1 MTAGTFTTAD
11 GCALTFDVAGK
22 GRPVLWQHG
31 LGAPLDQPVEVF
43 PDMAGLQR
51 ITLMCR
57 GHGASALGDPARL
70 SIAQFAD
77 DALALLD
84 HLGVE
89 QAAVGGISLGAAIAL
104 RLASLDA
111 ARVAKLM
118 LARPAWVDGPSVA
131 RQHGYHVAAQYLEQ
145 YGADEGAERFLAS
158 PEFLEVL
165 AASPD
170 NAASLIGF
178 FKRSRPGTTIA
189 LLSRIPLDW
198 PGISRAQIATIRQPA
213 LVIGNDQDYVHPLAY
228 ARELAGLIPGARLT
242 EITSKTIDRVAY
254 VAEFRDALAGFLPDS
269 GGDR

>member
-1 MTAGTFTTAD
+1 VTAGSFITVD
-11 GCALTFDVAGK
+11 GCALAFDVEGK
-22 GRPVLWQHG
+22 GQPVLWQHG

-43 PDMAGLQR
+43 PENTGLQR

-57 GHGASALGDPARL
+57 GHGASALGDPSRL

-84 HLGVE
+84 HLGIE
-89 QAAVGGISLGAAIAL
+89 QAAVGGISLGAAISL
-104 RLASLDA
+104 RLASFHA
-111 ARVAKLM
+111 QRVAKLV
-118 LARPAWVDGPSVA
+118 LARPAWVDGPSIE
-131 RQHGYHVAAQYLEQ
+131 RQHGYHVAAQYLEKH
-145 YGADEGAERFLAS
+145 GVDEGAERFRAA
-158 PEFLEVL
+158 PEFLQVM

-178 FKRSRPGTTIA
+178 FRRPRPDTTIA

-198 PGISRAQIATIRQPA
+198 PGVSRARIEAIRQPA

-228 ARELAGLIPGARLT
+228 ARELAGLIPGARLA
-242 EITSKTIDRVAY
+242 EITSKTIDRAAY
-254 VAEFRDALAGFLPDS
+254 VAEFRNALAGFLPGS

>member
-22 GRPVLWQHG
+22 GQPVLWQHG

-43 PDMAGLQR
+43 PQDTGLQR

-57 GHGASALGDPARL
+57 GHGASALGDPSRL
-70 SIAQFAD
+70 SIAQLAD

-84 HLGVE
+84 HLGIE

-104 RLASLDA
+104 RLASLNA
-111 ARVAKLM
+111 VRVTKLV
-118 LARPAWVDGPSVA
+118 LARPAWVDAPSIA
-131 RQHGYHVAAQYLEQ
+131 RQHGYRVAARYLDT
-145 YGADEGAERFLAS
+145 YGAEEGAERFRAS
-158 PEFLEVL
+158 PEFLEVK

-178 FKRSRPGTTIA
+178 FKRLRPDTTIA

-198 PGISRAQIATIRQPA
+198 PGVNRAQIARIRRPA
-213 LVIGNDQDYVHPLAY
+213 LIIGNDQDYVHPLAY
-228 ARELAGLIPGARLT
+228 ARELAGLIPGARLS
-242 EITSKTIDRVAY
+242 EITSKTIDRTAY
-254 VAEFRDALAGFLPDS
+254 VAEFRDALVGFLPDV
-269 GGDR
+269 GGAR

>member
-1 MTAGTFTTAD
+1 MTAGTFTTVD

-22 GRPVLWQHG
+22 GQPVLWQHG

-43 PDMAGLQR
+43 PQDTGLRR

-57 GHGASALGDPARL
+57 GHGASALGDPSRL

-84 HLGVE
+84 HLGID

-111 ARVAKLM
+111 PRVAKLA
-118 LARPAWVDGPSVA
+118 LARPAWVDAPSIE
-131 RQHGYHVAAQYLEQ
+131 RQHSYTVAAQYLQ
-145 YGADEGAERFLAS
+145 KYGAEEGAERFRAA
-158 PEFLEVL
+158 PEFLQVL
-165 AASPD
+165 ATSPD

-178 FKRSRPGTTIA
+178 FKRPRPDTTIA

-198 PGISRAQIATIRQPA
+198 PGVSRARIVAIRQPA
-213 LVIGNDQDYVHPLAY
+213 LVIGNDQDHVHPLAY
-228 ARELAGLIPGARLT
+228 ARELASLIPGARMA
-242 EITSKTIDRVAY
+242 EITSKTIDRAAY
-254 VAEFRDALAGFLPDS
+254 VAEFRNALASFLPDV

>member
-11 GCALTFDVAGK
+11 GCALTFDVGGK
-22 GRPVLWQHG
+22 GQPVLWQHG

-43 PDMAGLQR
+43 PQDAALQR
-51 ITLMCR
+51 VTLMCR
-57 GHGASALGDPARL
+57 GHGASELGDPLRL
-70 SIAQFAD
+70 SIAQFAE

-89 QAAVGGISLGAAIAL
+89 QATVGGISLGAAIAL
-104 RLASLDA
+104 RLASFNA
-111 ARVAKLM
+111 PRVAKLV
-118 LARPAWVDGPSVA
+118 LARPAWVDGPSIE

-145 YGADEGAERFLAS
+145 YGAEEGAERFRAS

-178 FKRSRPGTTIA
+178 FKRPRPDTTIA

-198 PGISRAQIATIRQPA
+198 PGVSRARIEAIRQPA
-213 LVIGNDQDYVHPLAY
+213 LIIGNDQDYVHPLAY
-228 ARELAGLIPGARLT
+228 ARELASLIPGSRLA
-242 EITSKTIDRVAY
+242 EITSKTIDRAAY
-254 VAEFRDALAGFLPDS
+254 VAEFRDALAGFLSDR

>member
-1 MTAGTFTTAD
+1 MTAGTFTTVD

-22 GRPVLWQHG
+22 GQPVLWQHG
-31 LGAPLDQPVEVF
+31 LGAPLDQPLEVF
-43 PDMAGLQR
+43 PENTALQR

-57 GHGASALGDPARL
+57 GHGASALGDPSRL

-77 DALALLD
+77 DAVALLD
-84 HLGVE
+84 HLGIE

-104 RLASLDA
+104 RLASLNA
-111 ARVAKLM
+111 ARVAKLV
-118 LARPAWVDGPSVA
+118 LARPAWVDAPSIE
-131 RQHGYHVAAQYLEQ
+131 RQHGYHVAAQYLEE
-145 YGADEGAERFLAS
+145 YGVDEGAERFRAS
-158 PEFLEVL
+158 PEFFEVL

-178 FKRSRPGTTIA
+178 FKRPRPDSTIA

-198 PGISRAQIATIRQPA
+198 PGVSRARIEAIRQPA

-228 ARELAGLIPGARLT
+228 ARELAGLIPGARLA
-242 EITSKTIDRVAY
+242 EITSKTIDGAAY
-254 VAEFRDALAGFLPDS
+254 VAEFRDALAGFLADR